1 MVFPVKKLISLT
13 AAALLSLTL
22 LLPAAADTSSAK
34 AYTIVKGE
42 NFCTGTFESAA
53 TGILP
58 QKGTNEELS
67 STQGW
72 RSNEYDYKT
81 TSIVDKGYGGAN
93 ACKSRATGTTHT
105 APPTT
110 SSPKARLKK
119 PKPIR
124 SPSCIK

>member
-81 TSIVDKGYGGAN
+81 TSIVDKGYGGGQMPAN
-93 ACKSRATGTTHT
+93 RGQRERRIRR
-105 APPTT
+105 
-110 SSPKARLKK
+110 RLLRLPQSTIKK

>member
-81 TSIVDKGYGGAN
+81 TSIVDKGYGGGKCLQIEGNGNDAYG
-93 ACKSRATGTTHT
+93 AAYYVF
-105 APPTT
+105 
-110 SSPKARLKK
+110 PKRTIKK
-119 PKPIR
+119 AEP
-124 SPSCIK
+124 